1 MSTKTWEVLKT
12 CHCQHIDRQVSL
24 EAQVV
29 YPADF
34 LPDPAPRVLAHRC
47 SQGMECNQDDRVSC
61 QWSGT
66 NPAIDPFSESR

>member
-12 CHCQHIDRQVSL
+12 CHCQHIDQQVSL

-34 LPDPAPRVLAHRC
+34 LPDPAPRRPGSPLLAGH
-47 SQGMECNQDDRVSC
+47 GMQPGR
-61 QWSGT
+61 SGELPVGWYEPG
-66 NPAIDPFSESR
+66 N